1 MADMKLTL
9 NKREAVGKNK
19 VDKLRQEGLVPGV
32 VYSKGSEPYN
42 VTVIEKDLVKMY
54 EVMGTSNIFEIDV
67 EGNSSMVLF
76 KEIQRHPFKN
86 QILHFDLFLV
96 DMSQKLKVTIPV
108 VLEGRDD
115 IKVQP
120 SNLIQVIDEIEVE
133 CLPADLPSEAIVN
146 VIDMQIGDVK
156 EVKDLD
162 IANNAKIELFVE
174 LDEAVATLQEPREEE
189 DFDEEVADVDA
200 AEVPTVEETEED
212 AE

>member
-1 MADMKLTL
+1 MADTITLALT
-9 NKREAVGKNK
+9 KREEVGKNK

-42 VTVIEKDLVKMY
+42 VTVPQKDLVKIY
-54 EVMGTSNIFEIDV
+54 ELMGTSNIFEINVDG
-67 EGNSSMVLF
+67 ETSMVLF
-76 KEIQRHPFKN
+76 KDLQRHPFKN

-96 DMSQKLKVTIPV
+96 DMSEKLKVTIPV
-108 VLEGRDD
+108 VLEGKDD

-133 CLPADLPSEAIVN
+133 CLPIDLPSEAMVN
-146 VIDMQIGDVK
+146 VSDMEIGDVK

-162 IANNAKIELFVE
+162 IANNDKIEIFIE
-174 LDEAVATLQEPREEE
+174 LDEAVATLQEVQEIEE
-189 DFDEEVADVDA
+189 EEVADVDA
-200 AEVPTVEETEED
+200 AAVPTVEETEED